1 MVTTILIFMVLISG
15 KVIHNLI
22 RIERIHKKT
31 KIVMEENKN
40 ILIKNI

>member
-22 RIERIHKKT
+22 KIERIHKRT
-31 KIVMEENKN
+31 KIVIEENNKMLN
-40 ILIKNI
+40 